1 MLSRLIHY
9 LKGSVVLR
17 ISGTFPE
24 RFVNVCAARG
34 ILLRDVKRLSKNS
47 IRLTMSIHSF
57 RLLPPIARRTGVRV
71 KILRKSGFFP
81 MLQKHRKRKVLL
93 IGTLVFMLLFIGMN
107 QFVWKIEIVG
117 NEKIPSTTI
126 LENLKDCG
134 LSVGA
139 FRHNL
144 NQKKIKNDMLIKMTD
159 LSWLWAEKKGSKVIV
174 TVKEKIPI
182 PEIFDANDYCSI
194 VAAKDGVVH
203 SMIVR
208 NGFPT
213 VTIGD
218 TVQKNSLLVSGML
231 ESERGVDTRYLQAE
245 AEIYARTWYEKTKA
259 FSLFSRDAKESG
271 AHTTRYRLS
280 LFGLDIPCFLG
291 KENPYNESI
300 SESEL
305 YELSFFGNYLGI
317 SLSKVTYRE
326 IEYEDVRL
334 AQDFVIENGIREL
347 CDAIDA
353 DVLPNSE
360 LLHSTPSHHAIDEDT
375 VEVTVVCE
383 YLENIAQKV
392 KMERPAEELP

>member
-24 RFVNVCAARG
+24 RFVNVCASRG
-34 ILLRDVKRLSKNS
+34 ILLRDIKRLSKNS

-71 KILRKSGFFP
+71 KILRKSGLFP
-81 MLQKHRKRKVLL
+81 MLHKHRKRKVLL
-93 IGTLVFMLLFIGMN
+93 IGVLVFMFLFIGLN
-107 QFVWKIEIVG
+107 QFVWKIEITG
-117 NEKIPSTTI
+117 NEKIPTTTI
-126 LENLKDCG
+126 LENLKECG

-139 FRHNL
+139 FRHSL

-159 LSWLWAEKKGSKVIV
+159 LSWLWAEKKGSKIIV

-194 VAAKDGVVH
+194 VAAKDGVIH

-208 NGFPT
+208 NGFPA
-213 VTIGD
+213 VKIGD

-259 FSLFSRDAKESG
+259 FSLYSQDPKETG
-271 AHTTRYRLS
+271 AHVTRYRLS
-280 LFGLDIPCFLG
+280 LFGLDIPCFWG
-291 KENPYNESI
+291 KENPYEESI
-300 SESEL
+300 S
-305 YELSFFGNYLGI
+305 
-317 SLSKVTYRE
+317 
-326 IEYEDVRL
+326 
-334 AQDFVIENGIREL
+334 
-347 CDAIDA
+347 
-353 DVLPNSE
+353 
-360 LLHSTPSHHAIDEDT
+360 
-375 VEVTVVCE
+375 
-383 YLENIAQKV
+383 
-392 KMERPAEELP
+392 